1 MIFKFKL
8 LIKTI
13 LSECKLSNCCTDV
26 ELNKCSSL
34 VVLLSLIIH
43 WLYIDLF
50 LKTLLVFFCSAGWN
64 RNLKSDWLLFFFRVQ
79 TPIRFVTFTFSQ
91 LGKVSGQT
99 RLNNLWWQSTVGKS
113 SVSSIVNR
121 NRHDRSSMCNSLV
134 DWLCA

>member
-50 LKTLLVFFCSAGWN
+50 LKTLLVFFLFC
-64 RNLKSDWLLFFFRVQ
+64 RVKPKSKIRLAAFFFRVQ